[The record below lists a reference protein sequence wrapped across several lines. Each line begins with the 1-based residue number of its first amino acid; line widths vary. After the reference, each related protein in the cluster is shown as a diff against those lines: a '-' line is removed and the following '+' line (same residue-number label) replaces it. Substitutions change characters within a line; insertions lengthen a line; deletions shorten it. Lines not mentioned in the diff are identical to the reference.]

1 VRRRLIVTTTGLVL
15 VAVLAL
21 AVPLALAVRGVLA
34 TRAIDT
40 VQGVAEQAGLFLDVT
55 ARTCAELQLR
65 VAQLAEA
72 PASLTVLATDRTL
85 VASTAAGPV
94 AVNTDAF
101 AEAATAGRVG
111 RSIADGRITV
121 AAPLATTVCGQPL
134 VLHATQ
140 DDAELR
146 AAVRGA
152 WLAIAGVAVV
162 VAAGAAAFAG
172 WSARRLAQPFESL
185 ATSARALGDGD
196 FSTRAPRSGLPEA
209 DAIAEALDGTAER
222 LGRAVERA
230 SAFTADAS
238 HQLRTPL
245 TALRLQLDTAQAL
258 LAAGDGAGEGAEGTT
273 GAPDLPGG
281 APGAPGGAPDLPGGA
296 LDMPGGAPG
305 APGGAPD
312 GAGFRTSDAA
322 DRAGH
327 LAAALAAAEVEADR
341 VEATI
346 EDLVALTRLDGPDTE
361 VELPALVAARLDGW
375 RALAAEQG
383 REVTVEVAESIPV
396 VRARPGA
403 IAQILQVLLDNA
415 LLHAGGPV
423 RVEVAVA
430 RGTVGSEASAT
441 VRVCV
446 VDRGPVAA
454 SAEADASAEPAASTG
469 PDASVEADA
478 STGPAA
484 EDREPPTY
492 TRIGGKGLP
501 LARSLAAAEGGQLT
515 VTSEGSGT
523 RACLL
528 LPAAGGVGS
537 TREPSTSPQ

>member
-21 AVPLALAVRGVLA
+21 AIPLALAVRGVLA

-55 ARTCAELQLR
+55 ARTCGELQLR

-94 AVNTDAF
+94 AVDTDAF

-134 VLHATQ
+134 VLQATQ

-258 LAAGDGAGEGAEGTT
+258 LAAGGGAGEGAEGAT
-273 GAPDLPGG
+273 
-281 APGAPGGAPDLPGGA
+281 GA
-296 LDMPGGAPG
+296 LDMPGGAP
-305 APGGAPD
+305 GAPD

-430 RGTVGSEASAT
+430 RGTVGSGASAT

-454 SAEADASAEPAASTG
+454 SAEPDASAEPAAS
-469 PDASVEADA
+469 AEADA

>member
-21 AVPLALAVRGVLA
+21 AIPLALAVRGVLA

-40 VQGVAEQAGLFLDVT
+40 VQGVAEQAGLLLDVT
-55 ARTCAELQLR
+55 ARTCGELQLR
-65 VAQLAEA
+65 VAQLGQA

-85 VASTAAGPV
+85 VASTAEGPV
-94 AVNTDAF
+94 AVDTDAF
-101 AEAATAGRVG
+101 AAAASAGRVG

-134 VLHATQ
+134 VLQATQ

-185 ATSARALGDGD
+185 ATSARTLGDGD

-258 LAAGDGAGEGAEGTT
+258 LASGAQPGGGAEDQ
-273 GAPDLPGG
+273 P
-281 APGAPGGAPDLPGGA
+281 
-296 LDMPGGAPG
+296 
-305 APGGAPD
+305 
-312 GAGFRTSDAA
+312 A
-322 DRAGH
+322 DH
-327 LAAALAAAEVEADR
+327 CAAALAAAEVEADR
-341 VEATI
+341 LETTI

-375 RALAAEQG
+375 RALAAEQD
-383 REVTVEVAESIPV
+383 RDVVLEVAEPIPV

-415 LLHAGGPV
+415 LLHAEGPI
-423 RVEVAVA
+423 RVEMAVA
-430 RGTVGSEASAT
+430 RGSVDAGAAAT

-446 VDRGPVAA
+446 VDQGPLAGAA
-454 SAEADASAEPAASTG
+454 ADEHEAREAPA
-469 PDASVEADA
+469 
-478 STGPAA
+478 
-484 EDREPPTY
+484 Y
-492 TRIGGKGLP
+492 TRVGGKGLP
-501 LARSLAAAEGGQLT
+501 LARSLAAAEGGQ
-515 VTSEGSGT
+515 VTFASEGAGT

-528 LPAAGGVGS
+528 LPAAGGVGAA
-537 TREPSTSPQ
+537 REPSTSPQ

>member
-55 ARTCAELQLR
+55 ARTCGELQLR

-94 AVNTDAF
+94 VVNTDAF
-101 AEAATAGRVG
+101 AEAAAAGRVG

-134 VLHATQ
+134 VLQATQ

-152 WLAIAGVAVV
+152 WLAIAGAAVV

-281 APGAPGGAPDLPGGA
+281 APGATGGAPGGA

-322 DRAGH
+322 DRADH

-415 LLHAGGPV
+415 LLHADGPV

-430 RGTVGSEASAT
+430 RGTVGSGASAT

-454 SAEADASAEPAASTG
+454 SAEPDASAEPAAS
-469 PDASVEADA
+469 AEADA

-528 LPAAGGVGS
+528 LPAAGGAGS